1 MEVWNIFLWVLVAV
15 MSLIIG
21 YSSLKNKLELENTT
35 SQEKLPKTK
44 VEEFLKNPYVASS
57 ETEKSDNSIPV
68 LASLLDK
75 SEQKDKETQKKP
87 KKVKKKP
94 KPQTI
99 NIECPECSKKM
110 SVPKLE
116 GPQTVTCDNCGLSG
130 EFEL

>member
-15 MSLIIG
+15 MALIIG
-21 YSSLKNKLELENTT
+21 YSSLKNRLELENTT

-44 VEEFLKNPYVASS
+44 AEAFLSNPYIAPL

-68 LASLLDK
+68 SAPVLDT
-75 SEQKDKETQKKP
+75 SKENENHKKP
-87 KKVKKKP
+87 KKVKKKS

-99 NIECPECSKKM
+99 KIECPECSKKM
-110 SVPKLE
+110 AVPKLA